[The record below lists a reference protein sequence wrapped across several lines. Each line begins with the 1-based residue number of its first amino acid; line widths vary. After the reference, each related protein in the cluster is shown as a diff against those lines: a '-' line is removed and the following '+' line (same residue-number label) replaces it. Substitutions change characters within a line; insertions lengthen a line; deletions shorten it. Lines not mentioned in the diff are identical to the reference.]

1 MKRIQELLRKREEIG
16 GKPSY
21 KKGGNHND
29 LVEYTRLG
37 ELILEEI
44 EELHKTGKLKNIV
57 LLPLEIGEKVY
68 VIKNGCITED
78 YVNDYE
84 IWSFKNGIHLRIEL
98 QNVYDY
104 VVGEF
109 GKNVFATKEEAETAL
124 ARMEKTHE

>member
-1 MKRIQELLRKREEIG
+1 MKRIQELLEKREQIG
-16 GKPSY
+16 QKPSY
-21 KKGGNHND
+21 TKGGNHND

-37 ELILEEI
+37 ELILKEI

-57 LLPLEIGEKVY
+57 LLPFEIGEKVY

-78 YVNDYE
+78 YVNDYD
-84 IWSFKNGIHLRIEL
+84 IWSFKNGIHLRIKL

-109 GKNVFATKEEAETAL
+109 GKNVFATKAEAEQAL
-124 ARMEKTHE
+124 ARMEE

>member
-1 MKRIQELLRKREEIG
+1 MKRIQELLEKRAQIG
-16 GKPSY
+16 QKPSY
-21 KKGGNHND
+21 TKGGNYND

-37 ELILEEI
+37 ELILKEI

-57 LLPLEIGEKVY
+57 LLPFEIGEKVY

-78 YVNDYE
+78 YVKDYD
-84 IWSFKNGIHLRIEL
+84 IWSLKNGIHLRIEL

-109 GKNVFATKEEAETAL
+109 GKNVFATKEEAEQAL
-124 ARMEKTHE
+124 ARMEEGNG

>member
-16 GKPSY
+16 RKPSY

-57 LLPLEIGEKVY
+57 LLPFEIGEKVY

-78 YVNDYE
+78 YVKDYD
-84 IWSFKNGIHLRIEL
+84 IWSLKNGIHLRIEL

-109 GKNVFATKEEAETAL
+109 GKNVFATKKEAEQAL
-124 ARMEKTHE
+124 ARMEKENG